1 MKITAL
7 TPASGTASAVKRPS
21 LPPAPPRDRRKLRIG
36 VAAFLLLLAVL
47 TACLLEVRAGSAT
60 VITRFGD
67 PVRVLLTPGL
77 AWRLPAPFESPLDVD
92 LRIRS
97 TSSGL
102 QDVGTRDGLRVLVQ
116 AWVIWKVKSDD
127 ADVLRFIRAVQNQPD
142 EAARQIRTFIGSALE
157 TTASNYA
164 LSDIVNV
171 DKSKVKIA
179 DLEQQLQAQL
189 KTQLQN
195 SYGID
200 VIQTGIE
207 RLTLPAVTLSATVDR
222 MRAERETIAT
232 ERTAQGK
239 REAAEIRSTAD
250 RDARILEA
258 DASVKAAAISAA
270 AQRDAAGIYGRA
282 WQSDPQLYALL
293 RSLDTLGTIVN
304 AGTRIVLR
312 TDAAPFSAL
321 VQPPALPAQQ
331 ALKPAP
337 QPASPPEKNQP

>member
-7 TPASGTASAVKRPS
+7 TPARDAPNAIQRRNV
-21 LPPAPPRDRRKLRIG
+21 PPARLPGKRALRIG
-36 VAAFLLLLAVL
+36 VAALLVMLAVL
-47 TACLLEVRAGSAT
+47 TASLLEVRAGNAT

-127 ADVLRFIRAVQNQPD
+127 KDVLRFIRAVQNQPD
-142 EAARQIRTFIGSALE
+142 EATRQIRTFIGSALE

-171 DKSKVKIA
+171 DRKKIKIA
-179 DLEQQLQAQL
+179 QLEQQLQTQL
-189 KTQLQN
+189 KTQLLN

-207 RLTLPAVTLSATVDR
+207 RLTLPAVTLNATVDR
-222 MRAERETIAT
+222 MRAERETIAA
-232 ERTAQGK
+232 ERTAEGK
-239 REAAEIRSTAD
+239 RLAAEIHSKAD

-258 DASVKAAAISAA
+258 DASVKAAAITAA
-270 AQRDAAGIYGRA
+270 AQRDAAGIYGKA
-282 WQSDPQLYALL
+282 WRSDPQLYDLL
-293 RSLDTLGTIVN
+293 RSLDTLRSVVN
-304 AGTRIVLR
+304 SSTRIVLR
-312 TDAAPFSAL
+312 TDAAPFSTL
-321 VQPPALPAQQ
+321 VQE
-331 ALKPAP
+331 PAP
-337 QPASPPEKNQP
+337 LKEIKR